1 MHAES
6 GAAVSAAEM
15 KTESHSLDRYRVRL
29 LAILALINF
38 VNFADRL
45 VVPPLVPLLRDHFA
59 LSSAQLSA
67 VQIVLQFVLAA
78 ATVPFSLLADRVS
91 RTRIIAFGVVFWSL
105 ATFLTGMAHTYALLL
120 VARALVGVGEAAYA
134 PAAQSLISGAYSAA
148 ARARAQAVFAAGM
161 LAGATAGMV
170 LGSVIGEKLGWRPAV
185 FIIRT
190 TGMIFTL
197 LVIRLEGLPR
207 GPPSEL
213 VPIGPLAAVP
223 AYLALVASGVLI
235 TFTSVARSEEHTSEL
250 QSLAYLV
257 CRLL

>member
-6 GAAVSAAEM
+6 GVAVSAAKM
-15 KTESHSLDRYRVRL
+15 KTESHSLDQYRVRL

-59 LSSAQLSA
+59 LSSAQHSA

-120 VARALVGVGEAAYA
+120 VARALVGVGEAAFA
-134 PAAQSLISGAYSAA
+134 PAAPSLISGAYSAA
-148 ARARAQAVFAAGM
+148 ARARVHAVFAAGI
-161 LAGATAGMV
+161 LAGATAGLV
-170 LGSVIGEKLGWRPAV
+170 LGSVIGGELGLRADM
-185 FIIRT
+185 F
-190 TGMIFTL
+190 F
-197 LVIRLEGLPR
+197 
-207 GPPSEL
+207 
-213 VPIGPLAAVP
+213 
-223 AYLALVASGVLI
+223 VASPGLI
-235 TFTSVARSEEHTSEL
+235 FAL
-250 QSLAYLV
+250 IV
-257 CRLL
+257 C

>member
-67 VQIVLQFVLAA
+67 LQIVLQFVLAA
-78 ATVPFSLLADRVS
+78 ATVPFSLLADRIS

-105 ATFLTGMAHTYALLL
+105 ATFLTGMGHMSALLL

-134 PAAQSLISGAYSAA
+134 PAAQSLISGPWSAA
-148 ARARAQAVFAAGM
+148 ARARAEAVFAAGM
-161 LAGATAGMV
+161 LAGDTAGMV
-170 LGSVIGEKLGWRPAV
+170 LGGVIGEKLGWRPV
-185 FIIRT
+185 FFI
-190 TGMIFTL
+190 
-197 LVIRLEGLPR
+197 V
-207 GPPSEL
+207 
-213 VPIGPLAAVP
+213 V
-223 AYLALVASGVLI
+223 
-235 TFTSVARSEEHTSEL
+235 SEEL
-250 QSLAYLV
+250 IFVLYMM
-257 CRLL
+257 

>member
-6 GAAVSAAEM
+6 GVAVSAAKM
-15 KTESHSLDRYRVRL
+15 KTESHSLDQYRVRL

-161 LAGATAGMV
+161 LAGATAGMG
-170 LGSVIGEKLGWRPAV
+170 LWGGIGGRLGWGPPFFLLANPGAV
-185 FIIRT
+185 F
-190 TGMIFTL
+190 
-197 LVIRLEGLPR
+197 
-207 GPPSEL
+207 
-213 VPIGPLAAVP
+213 GPLALRLAGP
-223 AYLALVASGVLI
+223 ARGP
-235 TFTSVARSEEHTSEL
+235 R
-250 QSLAYLV
+250 
-257 CRLL
+257 